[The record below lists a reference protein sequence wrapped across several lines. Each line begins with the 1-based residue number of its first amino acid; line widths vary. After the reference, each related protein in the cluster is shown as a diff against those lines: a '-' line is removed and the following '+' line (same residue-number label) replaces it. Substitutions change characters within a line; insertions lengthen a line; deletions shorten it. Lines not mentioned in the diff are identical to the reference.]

1 MKKNIYIKVKTKKAL
16 KEVIK
21 AFESI
26 GLIEGNVSTIG
37 KVVAVSTSFNCGCY
51 TLLNESMLNG
61 KLISWADGRKET
73 TLDEFL
79 ENKKQYALMVSKCGI

>member
-1 MKKNIYIKVKTKKAL
+1 MKKNIYIKVKTKKEL
-16 KEVIK
+16 KEVTK

-37 KVVAVSTSFNCGCY
+37 NVVAVSTSFNCGCY
-51 TLLNESMLNG
+51 TLLNESMLSG
-61 KLISWADGRKET
+61 KFSWADGREET

-79 ENKKQYALMVSKCGI
+79 KNKEQYALMVSECGI